1 MTDEGR
7 VPRWIKM
14 ADTEEGNLVG
24 QEQEMSV
31 DQLLEKQDEG
41 RFGATVARVSGGIA
55 AAPGPSCTGPGPGPD
70 LRTRPT
76 TVRRF
81 LPLRLTEILART
93 TRDG

>member
-1 MTDEGR
+1 
-7 VPRWIKM
+7 
-14 ADTEEGNLVG
+14 VG

-41 RFGATVARVSGGIA
+41 RFVATVARVGGGIA
-55 AAPGPSCTGPGPGPD
+55 AAPGPSCTGPGPD

-76 TVRRF
+76 TVRRL